1 MFCRFCGAENPDEAA
16 FCKQCGKRLTSTAPV
31 EKNSITFSDM
41 PSGAPTTSAD
51 SGISCPFCHAS
62 SDNCHPVVKTD
73 IKTSGGG
80 YGFWNGC
87 CGFILLGPVGLLCGA
102 CGSSVKTKVRNETW
116 WVCQKCG
123 KEFISK
129 QSAVERA
136 NISLRTATLYSLF
149 LAAGVGYSLG
159 ESGGFWIAA
168 IAALIVVGLWAS
180 IPMSMQESSGL
191 SMDELLTPTEKTSFW
206 IKYISLCTVSVL
218 GGLLWGLSAIG

>member
-16 FCKQCGKRLTSTAPV
+16 FCKQCGKQLTLITPTEEKYTTFRNAPSKSSATSV
-31 EKNSITFSDM
+31 DSEIT
-41 PSGAPTTSAD
+41 
-51 SGISCPFCHAS
+51 CPFCHAS
-62 SDNCHPVVKTD
+62 SGNCHPVVKTD

-123 KEFISK
+123 KEFLSK

-136 NISLRTATLYSLF
+136 NISLRTAALYSLF
-149 LAAGVGYSLG
+149 LAAGVGYSFG
-159 ESGGFWIAA
+159 ESSSFWIAA
-168 IAALIVVGLWAS
+168 IVALIVIGLWAS

-206 IKYISLCTVSVL
+206 MKYIVLCVISVL
-218 GGLLWGLSAIG
+218 GGLLWGISAIG